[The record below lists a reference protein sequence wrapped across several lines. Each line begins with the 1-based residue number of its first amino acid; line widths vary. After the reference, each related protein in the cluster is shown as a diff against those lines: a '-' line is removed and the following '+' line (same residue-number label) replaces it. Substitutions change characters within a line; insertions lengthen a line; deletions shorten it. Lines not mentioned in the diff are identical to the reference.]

1 MTRFYSSRIKTT
13 IFKKETPYVVKNQT
27 GHKFKDWIF
36 NKMWNVFC
44 KWGNVK
50 QHIDEVEIETFDFT
64 DSKRKVITERIIEEM
79 RRREAYHGERVTPDT
94 HVVVMGEKTFFEM
107 MDEKRNNSPFF
118 SDNFT
123 FMTNDMYYNDPY
135 NGRRVLQFSCHVV
148 KGMVGFAIIPKVYI
162 EVRK

>member
-1 MTRFYSSRIKTT
+1 MTRFHSARIKTK
-13 IFKKETPYVVKNQT
+13 IYRKETPYVVKNET

-36 NKMWNVFC
+36 KKMWGVFY

-50 QHIDEVEIETFDFT
+50 QHIDEIQIETFDFT
-64 DSKRKVITERIIEEM
+64 QSRRKEITDRIVEEI
-79 RRREAYHGERVTPDT
+79 RRRERYHGERVMPDT
-94 HVVVMGEKTFFEM
+94 HVVVMGEKTFFDI
-107 MDEKRNNSPFF
+107 MDVKRNNSPFF

-135 NGRRVLQFSCHVV
+135 SGRRVLQFSCHVI
-148 KGMVGFAIIPKVYI
+148 KGMEGFAIIPKVYI